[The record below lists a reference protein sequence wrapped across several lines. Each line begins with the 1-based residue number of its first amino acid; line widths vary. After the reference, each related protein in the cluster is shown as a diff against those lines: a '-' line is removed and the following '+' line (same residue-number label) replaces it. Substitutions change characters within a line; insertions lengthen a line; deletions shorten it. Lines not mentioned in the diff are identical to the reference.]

1 MSVRTDTV
9 IDTRDFGVI
18 GGYRIVAEIVP
29 DEAVTDPRD
38 WDDSIGEAEY
48 RAWRDGDWQFVTLI
62 VRALDPST
70 DREAGTAVMGRFTY
84 GRLPGV
90 GEVSPLDDDDAT
102 FANGYG
108 DDLVAEAL
116 ADARRG

>member
-18 GGYRIVAEIVP
+18 GGYRIVADIVP
-29 DEAVTDPRD
+29 DEVVTDPRD
-38 WDDSIGEAEY
+38 WDDSIGPEQHQ
-48 RAWRDGDWQFVTLI
+48 AWLDGKWGFVDLI
-62 VRALDPST
+62 VRALDPVT
-70 DREAGTAVMGRFTY
+70 NREAGSAVMGRFTY
-84 GRLPGV
+84 GWLPGV